1 MIDISSFNK
10 ALKSVWIRKY
20 LDESNKGK
28 WKLFFDAELEKL
40 GGPTVFRGNLE
51 IKDSKK
57 LANNLSPFLK
67 EILEIWS
74 ELNYQGSIETVESF
88 LTQSLWYNSLIRV
101 MDKPV
106 YYKSWYQMGIS
117 QVNQIVKEQPSTFLS
132 PTEFETKY
140 HTKVCPLTFY
150 GIHLPSES
158 SGKIKNCQV
167 YH

>member
-10 ALKSVWIRKY
+10 ALKAVWIRKY

-40 GGPTVFRGNLE
+40 GGQTVFRGNLDM
-51 IKDSKK
+51 KDSKK

-67 EILEIWS
+67 EIFKIMIWS

-88 LTQSLWYNSLIRV
+88 LIQSPLIRV

-106 YYKSWYQMGIS
+106 FYKVGI
-117 QVNQIVKEQPSTFLS
+117 KWAFL
-132 PTEFETKY
+132 
-140 HTKVCPLTFY
+140 V
-150 GIHLPSES
+150 
-158 SGKIKNCQV
+158 
-167 YH
+167 

>member
-1 MIDISSFNK
+1 MIDIASFNK

-28 WKLFFDAELEKL
+28 WKIFVDAELENL
-40 GGPTVFRGNLE
+40 GGQAVLRGNLD

-88 LTQSLWYNSLIRV
+88 LTQSLWYNSLIRI

-106 YYKSWYQMGIS
+106 SVSATLCRAVAIS
-117 QVNQIVKEQPSTFLS
+117 ITTSYSISVKLF
-132 PTEFETKY
+132 
-140 HTKVCPLTFY
+140 
-150 GIHLPSES
+150 
-158 SGKIKNCQV
+158 
-167 YH
+167 

>member
-1 MIDISSFNK
+1 MIAISSFDK

-28 WKLFFDAELEKL
+28 WKLFFDVELEKL
-40 GGPTVFRGNLE
+40 GGQTVFRGSLD
-51 IKDSKK
+51 IKDSQK

-74 ELNYQGSIETVESF
+74 ELDYQGSIETVESF

-106 YYKSWYQMGIS
+106 FYKS
-117 QVNQIVKEQPSTFLS
+117 
-132 PTEFETKY
+132 
-140 HTKVCPLTFY
+140 
-150 GIHLPSES
+150 
-158 SGKIKNCQV
+158 
-167 YH
+167 

>member
-1 MIDISSFNK
+1 M
-10 ALKSVWIRKY
+10 WIRKY

-40 GGPTVFRGNLE
+40 GGQTVFRGNLE

-101 MDKPV
+101 MEKTGF
-106 YYKSWYQMGIS
+106 YKSWYQMGIS
-117 QVNQIVKEQPSTFLS
+117 QVNNIV
-132 PTEFETKY
+132 
-140 HTKVCPLTFY
+140 
-150 GIHLPSES
+150 
-158 SGKIKNCQV
+158 N
-167 YH
+167 